1 MNEQLMNLITQV
13 ILALIPILG
22 TIITV
27 KVIPLINAKTS
38 DEDRKKVLF
47 WVEIAVVAIEKHYE
61 GSTENGTIKKEFVV
75 DFLINKLHIDKYVTR
90 EQLSLIIDAVV
101 ENIINKPQKEIG
113 AMAQPLVMVE
123 QDCDESPIA

>member
-1 MNEQLMNLITQV
+1 MNEQLMNLITQI
-13 ILALIPILG
+13 ILALLPILG

-61 GSTENGTIKKEFVV
+61 GSTENGTVKKDFVV

-101 ENIINKPQKEIG
+101 EDIINRPQKEIE
-113 AMAQPLVMVE
+113 AMAQTMVVVEE
-123 QDCDESPIA
+123 QVEDINL